1 MSGFWNYFLGPLLCN
16 GPGGSFF
23 PHEVML
29 LSFQLG
35 GGMVARNGFLVLGL
49 PVDRHN
55 ELWGL
60 NR

>member
-1 MSGFWNYFLGPLLCN
+1 MGPLLWK

-29 LSFQLG
+29 LSLQHG

-55 ELWGL
+55 GLWEL